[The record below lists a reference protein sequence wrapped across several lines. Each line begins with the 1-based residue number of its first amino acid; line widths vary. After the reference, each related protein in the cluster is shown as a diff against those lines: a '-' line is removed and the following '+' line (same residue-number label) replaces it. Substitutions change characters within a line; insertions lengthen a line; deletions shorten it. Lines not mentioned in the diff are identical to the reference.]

1 MLTELFELD
10 PIEVLSEHVGRI
22 ISSRDEDDGDFVV
35 FDAFIYVMIADANM
49 LSPLVLY
56 RVRANE

>member
-1 MLTELFELD
+1 MFD
-10 PIEVLSEHVGRI
+10 PIEVLCEHVGRV
-22 ISSRDEDDGDFVV
+22 ISSGYENNRDFVV